1 MKIILQL
8 LSISIAT
15 LAPFSLQ
22 AAPPSDL
29 LGKYL
34 YFEEGPEDY
43 LTFNSISAGSK
54 QDVTGGLDAFTY
66 TFLATGPTTATVVV
80 TYDVGEYDEWDLT
93 WDGAGTGT
101 FTRDEYKDSALEDT
115 DTGRF
120 SESGGN
126 TAPPADF
133 NGIRLEEAVQLENER
148 FEFLTETEGREF
160 EPGDVDPFTYVYNA
174 VDATTATI
182 VATFKPD
189 RWDDLTLTFETET
202 TGTYVLDRHD
212 DNLLKDQK
220 RGDFRLDLNQQ
231 VIDVVIGD
239 DNGPL
244 VGDDFFN
251 QTGRNQTETV
261 LLTGNGLVKIRSEI
275 ENDGADDS
283 VSTRASRSSKM
294 FETNYYTSKPRRNVT
309 AKISGSGLSLGD
321 IGHDEMEVIDIEVRK
336 KGKGRG
342 RSIGWIQGRSSEV
355 AGAKD
360 KGRFNL
366 IAK

>member
-22 AAPPSDL
+22 AAPPSNL

-34 YFEEGPEDY
+34 YFVEEGPEDY
-43 LTFNSISAGSK
+43 LIFDDAT
-54 QDVTGGLDAFTY
+54 TGEKRVLVGGIDGFGY
-66 TFLATGPTTATVVV
+66 TFTPTGPTTATVVV
-80 TYDVGEYDEWDLT
+80 TYPNGDYDEWNLT

-101 FTRDEYKDSALEDT
+101 FTRDEYEDT
-115 DTGRF
+115 ALKDADMGRF
-120 SESGGN
+120 VESGGS
-126 TAPPADF
+126 TAPPAGF
-133 NGIRLEEAVQLENER
+133 SGIRLEETVEQNER

-160 EPGDVDPFTYVYNA
+160 EPGDVDPFTYVYDA
-174 VDATTATI
+174 VDASTATI

-202 TGTYVLDRHD
+202 TGTYVLNRHD

-220 RGDFRLDLNQQ
+220 SGDFRLDLNQQ

-251 QTGRNQTETV
+251 QTGLNQTETV
-261 LLTGNGLVKIRSEI
+261 LLTGKGRVKIRSEI

-283 VSTRASRSSKM
+283 VKTRASRSSKK
-294 FETNYYTSKPRRNVT
+294 FETRYYTSKPRENVT

-321 IGHDEMEVIDIEVRK
+321 IGHDEREVINIEVRK

-342 RSIGWIQGRSSEV
+342 RSIGWIEGRSSEV
-355 AGAKD
+355 AGAED
-360 KGRFNL
+360 KVRFRL

>member
-34 YFEEGPEDY
+34 YFVEEGPEDY
-43 LTFNSISAGSK
+43 LIFDDAT
-54 QDVTGGLDAFTY
+54 TGEKRDLVGGIDGFGY
-66 TFLATGPTTATVVV
+66 TFTPTGPTTATVVV
-80 TYDVGEYDEWDLT
+80 TYDVGEYDEWNLT

-101 FTRDEYKDSALEDT
+101 FTRDEYKDSALKDA
-115 DTGRF
+115 DMGRF
-120 SESGGN
+120 VESGGT
-126 TAPPADF
+126 TAPPAGF
-133 NGIRLEEAVQLENER
+133 SGIRLEETVEPNER

-160 EPGDVDPFTYVYNA
+160 EPGDVDPFTYVYDA

-182 VATFKPD
+182 VATYKPGRRD
-189 RWDDLTLTFETET
+189 ELTLTFETET

-220 RGDFRLDLNQQ
+220 SGDFRLDLNQQ

-283 VSTRASRSSKM
+283 VNARASRSSKM

-321 IGHDEMEVIDIEVRK
+321 IGHDEVEVIDIEVRK

>member
-34 YFEEGPEDY
+34 YFEEEGPEDY
-43 LTFNSISAGSK
+43 LIFDDAT
-54 QDVTGGLDAFTY
+54 TGEKRDLVGGIDGFGY
-66 TFLATGPTTATVVV
+66 TFVPTGPTTATVVV
-80 TYDVGEYDEWDLT
+80 TYDVGEYDEWNLT

-115 DTGRF
+115 DMGRF
-120 SESGGN
+120 VESGGT
-126 TAPPADF
+126 TAPPAGF
-133 NGIRLEEAVQLENER
+133 SGIRLEETVEQNER

-160 EPGDVDPFTYVYNA
+160 EPGDVDPFTYVYDA

-182 VATFKPD
+182 VATYKPGRRD
-189 RWDDLTLTFETET
+189 ELTLTFVSET
-202 TGTYVLDRHD
+202 TGTYLLDRHD

-220 RGDFRLDLNQQ
+220 SGDFRLDLNQQ

-283 VSTRASRSSKM
+283 VNARASRSSKM
-294 FETNYYTSKPRRNVT
+294 FETSYYTSKPRRNVT

-321 IGHDEMEVIDIEVRK
+321 IGHDEREVIDIEVRK